1 MGLPERKARS
11 NESDSYLSHLY
22 LEAGKPNGIT
32 LVAVGGYGRGELSP
46 GSDLDLLI
54 LHDGTL
60 ANLSEFVNS
69 LLYPIWDR
77 QGPATLPKSID
88 YSVRTPKETK
98 EAWQDLKVALGL
110 LDARYICG
118 NFAQFEA
125 VKNDAELAWKRDR
138 LEELRMSLNERH
150 ERFGDLAY
158 LLEPDIKEARGGLRD
173 INALRAISRSEAIN
187 INTDQLDDFEERL
200 LNVRDSLHKVSGRD
214 KDLLLFQEQDKV
226 AADLGLADADVL
238 MGQVSTIARSIDY
251 LLNVAWHKY
260 DNRKSKFTFRKSKP
274 TNVGKNIG
282 VDNHEVIIE
291 AIDPTVGMRAAA
303 KASQLGLPI
312 SIDSCELIKGIGL
325 DNPWPREA
333 REDLVAFIGGGSAM
347 ERVWEA
353 LDQAGI
359 IEEWLPEWGS
369 VRSLP
374 QRNALHRHTVDRH
387 MVETAIVA
395 AKLTRTV
402 HRPDL
407 LLIGSLFHDIGKG
420 TEEDHSDRGEKLIAP
435 IARRIGFSES
445 DIKTLQ
451 FLVKHHLL
459 LSSTATRR
467 DLDDP
472 ATIQSIIDVVPD
484 MQHLELL
491 HALSIADGEATGK
504 AAWSDWKARLVR
516 DLVNRVKSAMKGT
529 LVAPEMEL
537 NEGQIKEAENGT
549 LKVSISESSGS
560 YAIEIIAPDSTG
572 LFSIVAGTLNLLKL
586 DIRAAK
592 TRTHGKS
599 AVMTWIV
606 NLDPFATLPTDTDI
620 SEALKEALA
629 DNEKLKQRI
638 DAKVKSYAPLPGV
651 PVPPPEV
658 EIIED
663 LATNATI
670 IEIRSHDRPALL
682 YRIGAAVKQLE
693 IDIRSV
699 IASTLG
705 AEAIDTLYVTEIS
718 GEKLARNKAEEVVAS
733 IRLAID

>member
-1 MGLPERKARS
+1 
-11 NESDSYLSHLY
+11 
-22 LEAGKPNGIT
+22 
-32 LVAVGGYGRGELSP
+32 
-46 GSDLDLLI
+46 
-54 LHDGTL
+54 
-60 ANLSEFVNS
+60 
-69 LLYPIWDR
+69 
-77 QGPATLPKSID
+77 
-88 YSVRTPKETK
+88 
-98 EAWQDLKVALGL
+98 
-110 LDARYICG
+110 
-118 NFAQFEA
+118 
-125 VKNDAELAWKRDR
+125 
-138 LEELRMSLNERH
+138 MSLNERH

-238 MGQVSTIARSIDY
+238 MGQVATIARSIDY

-435 IARRIGFSES
+435 IARRLGFSES

>member
-1 MGLPERKARS
+1 
-11 NESDSYLSHLY
+11 
-22 LEAGKPNGIT
+22 
-32 LVAVGGYGRGELSP
+32 V
-46 GSDLDLLI
+46 
-54 LHDGTL
+54 
-60 ANLSEFVNS
+60 
-69 LLYPIWDR
+69 W
-77 QGPATLPKSID
+77 
-88 YSVRTPKETK
+88 
-98 EAWQDLKVALGL
+98 
-110 LDARYICG
+110 
-118 NFAQFEA
+118 
-125 VKNDAELAWKRDR
+125 
-138 LEELRMSLNERH
+138 
-150 ERFGDLAY
+150 
-158 LLEPDIKEARGGLRD
+158 
-173 INALRAISRSEAIN
+173 
-187 INTDQLDDFEERL
+187 
-200 LNVRDSLHKVSGRD
+200 
-214 KDLLLFQEQDKV
+214 
-226 AADLGLADADVL
+226 
-238 MGQVSTIARSIDY
+238 ST
-251 LLNVAWHKY
+251 
-260 DNRKSKFTFRKSKP
+260 
-274 TNVGKNIG
+274 
-282 VDNHEVIIE
+282 
-291 AIDPTVGMRAAA
+291 
-303 KASQLGLPI
+303 
-312 SIDSCELIKGIGL
+312 
-325 DNPWPREA
+325 
-333 REDLVAFIGGGSAM
+333 
-347 ERVWEA
+347 
-353 LDQAGI
+353 
-359 IEEWLPEWGS
+359 

-420 TEEDHSDRGEKLIAP
+420 SEEDHSERGERLIEP
-435 IARRIGFSES
+435 IAKRIGFSEA
-445 DIKTLQ
+445 DIRTLQ
-451 FLVKHHLL
+451 FLVRHHLL

-472 ATIQSIIDVVPD
+472 ATIQSILDVVPD
-484 MQHLELL
+484 LQHLELL

-537 NEGQIKEAENGT
+537 NELQKQEAENSE

-560 YAIEIIAPDSTG
+560 FAIEIIAPDSTG

-606 NLDPFATLPTDTDI
+606 NLDPFATLPTDVKITQALQ
-620 SEALKEALA
+620 EALS
-629 DNEKLKQRI
+629 DNEKLAQKI

-663 LATNATI
+663 LASSATI

-682 YRIGAAVKQLE
+682 YRIGAAVRQLE
-693 IDIRSV
+693 VDIRSV

-718 GEKLARNKAEEVVAS
+718 GEKLSKTKAEEVVAS
-733 IRLAID
+733 IRIAID